1 MSNNKLLSWTSHP
14 FKEYPTMSLLLS
26 IFMILLA
33 IGLWYLAV
41 DVWEMPIFYY
51 IGLFAFFFSLI
62 TYFIPTKYNIYN
74 TKIEIYYWFIKVE
87 RSFADFGCYYSDK
100 KGVMLSTFKRPRKL
114 DPFRGLS
121 LRFSRNKQEK
131 EELMKILQEKIGN
144 KY

>member
-62 TYFIPTKYNIYN
+62 TYFI
-74 TKIEIYYWFIKVE
+74 EIYYWFIKVE

-131 EELMKILQEKIGN
+131 EELMKILQKKIGN